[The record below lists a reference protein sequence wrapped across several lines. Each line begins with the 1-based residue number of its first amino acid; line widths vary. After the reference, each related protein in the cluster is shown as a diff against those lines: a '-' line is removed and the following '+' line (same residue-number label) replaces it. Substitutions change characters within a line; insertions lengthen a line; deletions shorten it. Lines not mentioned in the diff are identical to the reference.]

1 MTYYAA
7 MAVVSAVITLVL
19 SMVVMKLGYRYRL
32 YPAIRARDV
41 HTRPTPRLG
50 GVAMFAGILV
60 AFAVASQV
68 SWFSL
73 VFDRP
78 GPVFAIL
85 GAALMIVVIGVLDD
99 IYDLD
104 WMIKLAGQILAAGL
118 LAWQGVAISSL
129 PIGGLTVGSSQMSIM
144 LTIFAIVLVMN
155 AVNFI
160 DGLDGLVAGVAI
172 IANGAFFL
180 YSFLLSDTATG
191 QTERFNLAS
200 LISAILIGA
209 CLGFLPFNWHPAKLF
224 MGDAGAL
231 LVGLLMAT
239 SAIAVTGEIDP
250 NPETFGRSQLLP
262 AFLPILLPFAI
273 LIVPLLDFALAVFR
287 RLKAGKSP
295 FSADRKHLH
304 HRLLDM
310 GQSAPARDADLLRL
324 DGRRVRGLPAHVR
337 RAAVRVGRGL
347 HRGRHGRLR
356 GRHPGPAQ
364 PPQAPRGRRAARARR
379 RRVRG
384 RRGVRPARRGRGG
397 PAARAPHGVRAR
409 GGRARARRARHGS
422 HRDPPHRRPEPG
434 DSQGD
439 DMTDSPSAPAPA
451 ETSAKKDVFTR
462 ILIGGALLALAI
474 AVVGGIVGFA
484 VDGGRGLLS
493 AVIGSAMALVFLGL
507 TAGSILFAN
516 RFQSSP
522 IYPTLF
528 FSVVLGAWLLKFV
541 VFLAVAMVL
550 KEQQWINLVVLFVT
564 VIVGV
569 VGTLVMDM
577 IVITKARV
585 GYVSDAQLP
594 GR

>member
-1 MTYYAA
+1 VTYYAA

-41 HTRPTPRLG
+41 HTQPTPRLG

-68 SWFSL
+68 SWFGL

-78 GPVFAIL
+78 GPVIAIL

-99 IYDLD
+99 VYDLD

-209 CLGFLPFNWHPAKLF
+209 CLGFL
-224 MGDAGAL
+224 
-231 LVGLLMAT
+231 
-239 SAIAVTGEIDP
+239 TGEIDP

-310 GQSAPARDADLLRL
+310 GHSRLHATLIFYAWTAVVSVGCLLMFVVQPYAWGVAFIAVGMVACAVVTLAPLSRRKRLEAAAQLVPADADSDDSAAYDPLDEAAGDRPLARL
-324 DGRRVRGLPAHVR
+324 TESELETVEREHADLATG
-337 RAAVRVGRGL
+337 AV
-347 HRGRHGRLR
+347 
-356 GRHPGPAQ
+356 AT
-364 PPQAPRGRRAARARR
+364 
-379 RRVRG
+379 
-384 RRGVRPARRGRGG
+384 RPTD
-397 PAARAPHGVRAR
+397 APHAGN
-409 GGRARARRARHGS
+409 S
-422 HRDPPHRRPEPG
+422 K
-434 DSQGD
+434 
-439 DMTDSPSAPAPA
+439 
-451 ETSAKKDVFTR
+451 ETT
-462 ILIGGALLALAI
+462 
-474 AVVGGIVGFA
+474 
-484 VDGGRGLLS
+484 
-493 AVIGSAMALVFLGL
+493 
-507 TAGSILFAN
+507 
-516 RFQSSP
+516 
-522 IYPTLF
+522 
-528 FSVVLGAWLLKFV
+528 
-541 VFLAVAMVL
+541 
-550 KEQQWINLVVLFVT
+550 
-564 VIVGV
+564 
-569 VGTLVMDM
+569 
-577 IVITKARV
+577 
-585 GYVSDAQLP
+585 
-594 GR
+594 